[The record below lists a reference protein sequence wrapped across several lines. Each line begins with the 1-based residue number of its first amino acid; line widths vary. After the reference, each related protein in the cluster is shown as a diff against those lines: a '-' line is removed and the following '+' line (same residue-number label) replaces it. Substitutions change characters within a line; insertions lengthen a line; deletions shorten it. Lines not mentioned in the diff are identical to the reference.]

1 MITNEEM
8 ITDEERQCILGA
20 CLISAGTAIYND
32 LQTRNPDNLYVGP
45 YDSINVENLATKFF
59 DDYHYCCMVLLGSK
73 KQITGWDDNTKELLT
88 SEIANNIDLLSGGVV
103 ELYKQYFSDTNKTM
117 RRPVQYMATTL
128 INAKENAKKTIQG
141 ILRGKDET
149 LSENNLV
156 K

>member
-1 MITNEEM
+1 MI
-8 ITDEERQCILGA
+8 
-20 CLISAGTAIYND
+20 Y
-32 LQTRNPDNLYVGP
+32 
-45 YDSINVENLATKFF
+45 F
-59 DDYHYCCMVLLGSK
+59 
-73 KQITGWDDNTKELLT
+73 
-88 SEIANNIDLLSGGVV
+88 IDLLSGGVV

-149 LSENNLV
+149 LSKNNLV